1 MKIPPRQIGT
11 FLEKPGPDLRAA
23 LFFGSD
29 EGLVRERA
37 NQMAVSSVEDV
48 ADAFCVADLTGPE
61 IIKDPARLADEANAL
76 SLTGGAR
83 LVRLRG
89 ATDGVAEA
97 LRFVLD
103 GPTCEALIVIEA
115 GPLAPRSALRKLI
128 EGSDRAGAVGCYPD
142 EARDVAGVV
151 RDTLR
156 ARGLKPSD
164 DALAYLAGNLGSDR
178 RVTRGEI
185 EKLALYAA
193 DQDTVSLE
201 DAQAVVADSAGMGL
215 DDVALAAAE
224 GEHAG
229 LDRALARLLLEG
241 VSPVAVLRAAARH
254 LQRLHQAAGLVAG
267 GKRPREAM
275 ANLRPPVF
283 FKQAARFEAQLR
295 WWNPAELG
303 RAFERL
309 IEAEVK
315 CKSTGAPAE
324 AICSRALMTI
334 ANAANRRRRNAA

>member
-1 MKIPPRQIGT
+1 MKILPRQIES
-11 FLEKPGPDLRAA
+11 FLKKPGPGLRAA

-37 NQMAVSSVEDV
+37 SRMAALAVDNV
-48 ADAFCVADLTGPE
+48 ADAFCVADLSGPD

-89 ATDGVAEA
+89 ATDGIAEA

-103 GPTCEALIVIEA
+103 GPVCEALIVIEA
-115 GPLAPRSALRKLI
+115 GPLTPRSALRKLV
-128 EGSDRAGAVGCYPD
+128 EGSQRAGAVGCYPD
-142 EARDVAGVV
+142 EAGDVTGVV

-156 ARGLKPSD
+156 AHGLTPSA
-164 DALAYLAGNLGSDR
+164 DALGYLVGNLGGDR

-193 DQDTVSLE
+193 NQETVSLE
-201 DAQAVVADSAGMGL
+201 DAQAVVADSAGLGL

-224 GEHAG
+224 GDHAG
-229 LDRALARLLLEG
+229 LDRALAKLLLEG
-241 VSPVAVLRAAARH
+241 VSPVAVLRAVARH

-275 ANLRPPVF
+275 AALRPPVF
-283 FKQAARFEAQLR
+283 FKQAGRFQAQLR
-295 WWNPAELG
+295 WWKPADLG
-303 RAFERL
+303 RALERL
-309 IEAEVK
+309 IEAEIK
-315 CKSTGAPAE
+315 CKSTGAPSE

-334 ANAANRRRRNAA
+334 ANAANRRRQAAA

>member
-1 MKIPPRQIGT
+1 MKIPPRQIES
-11 FLEKPGPDLRAA
+11 FLKNPGRGLRAA
-23 LFFGSD
+23 LFFGGD

-37 NQMAVSSVEDV
+37 SRLAASVVENV
-48 ADAFCVADLTGPE
+48 ADPFCVAELSGPE
-61 IIKDPARLADEANAL
+61 IIADPARLADEANAL
-76 SLTGGAR
+76 SMSGGAR

-89 ATDGVAEA
+89 ATDGTTEA

-103 GPTCEALIVIEA
+103 GPSCEALIVIEA
-115 GPLAPRSALRKLI
+115 GPLTPRSTLRKLI
-128 EGSDRAGAVGCYPD
+128 EGSERAGAVGCYPD
-142 EARDVAGVV
+142 EAGDVAGLV
-151 RDTLR
+151 RETLR
-156 ARGLKPSD
+156 AHGLTASS
-164 DALAYLAGNLGSDR
+164 DALGYLAGNLGGDR

-193 DQDTVSLE
+193 DQAVVSLE
-201 DAQAVVADSAGMGL
+201 DAQAVVADSAGLGL

-224 GEHAG
+224 GDHAG
-229 LDRALARLLLEG
+229 LDRALAKLLLEG

-275 ANLRPPVF
+275 AALRPPVF
-283 FKQAARFEAQLR
+283 FKQAERFGAQLR
-295 WWNPAELG
+295 WWTQADIGL
-303 RAFERL
+303 ALERL
-309 IEAEVK
+309 IEAEIK

-334 ANAANRRRRNAA
+334 ANAANRRRQAAA

>member
-1 MKIPPRQIGT
+1 MKIQPRQIES
-11 FLEKPGPDLRAA
+11 FLENPGPDLRAA
-23 LFFGSD
+23 LFFGGD

-37 NQMAVSSVEDV
+37 GAMAASAVEDV
-48 ADAFCVADLTGPE
+48 ADAFCVTDLTGPE

-83 LVRLRG
+83 LVRVRG
-89 ATDGVAEA
+89 ATDAIAEA

-103 GPTCEALIVIEA
+103 LPACEALIVIEA

-128 EGSDRAGAVGCYPD
+128 EGSPKAGAVGCYPD
-142 EARDVAGVV
+142 EAADVAGVV

-156 ARGLKPSD
+156 DHGLSASS
-164 DALAYLAGNLGSDR
+164 DALGYLAGNLGADR

-193 DQDTVSLE
+193 GQQTVSLE
-201 DAQAVVADSAGMGL
+201 DARAVVADSAGLGL
-215 DDVALAAAE
+215 DDVALAAA
-224 GEHAG
+224 GGDHGG
-229 LDRALARLLLEG
+229 LDRALAKLLLEG

-267 GKRPREAM
+267 GKPPHDAM
-275 ANLRPPVF
+275 AALRPAVF
-283 FKQAARFEAQLR
+283 FKHKERFGAQLR
-295 WWNPAELG
+295 WWTPADLG
-303 RAFERL
+303 PALERL
-309 IEAEVK
+309 IEAEIK

-334 ANAANRRRRNAA
+334 ANAANRRRQAAA